1 MLFRRCP
8 SRKVLSEF
16 ATRPQSARIV
26 RHVAECQACRKV
38 LAELC
43 ENEELLAELRRATQN
58 GVDERTRARIAAIC
72 ERALKAEGT
81 TP

>member
-1 MLFRRCP
+1 MLLGRCP

-16 ATRPQSARIV
+16 ATQPKSARIV
-26 RHVAECQACRKV
+26 RHVAECQECRKV

-43 ENEELLAELRRATQN
+43 ANEELLAELRRATQN

-72 ERALKAEGT
+72 ERTLRAEGN